1 MSFATIALWVAGAGI
16 AAMALTAIAL
26 AVIPLAPAGKALL
39 ALAGIVLTIVAMS
52 VASSQATKRAL
63 RAEYG
68 NNPDENTTEHSS
80 GEATDGVE
88 GDAGLTGGTDRRG
101 PSDGLQPGPRDGLG

>member
-1 MSFATIALWVAGAGI
+1 
-16 AAMALTAIAL
+16 MALTAIAIAL
-26 AVIPLAPAGKALL
+26 IPLAPAGKALL

-52 VASSQATKRAL
+52 VASSQATKRAI

-68 NNPDENTTEHSS
+68 NIADENTADDSDADTTEHSP
-80 GEATDGVE
+80 GEEADRVE
-88 GDAGLTGGTDRRG
+88 GDAGHTGGTDRRG